1 MKTFM
6 EVLEEVSYASLRYV
20 ESQTDIAGRESL
32 FFSATELA
40 VIASDAASAFSIDN
54 DPATAVLALNTM
66 VYSIQT
72 LSVSNGLFPSEGSDS
87 GQKSLPQLLPRIH
100 VLWPSFMAAVVRG
113 NAAAFR
119 RALVAIC
126 SIASLSSNFL
136 AGRIRAELWPSLR
149 KAALGSQERSRQ
161 AAVKCIAELAFK
173 APHAL
178 VGIASEVAD
187 VLVSLVC
194 TASIAE
200 LSLAAITA
208 LEPLDSDAVW
218 YHRLRAGLVAL
229 PKCPQDS
236 SLFASVSLV

>member
-1 MKTFM
+1 M
-6 EVLEEVSYASLRYV
+6 EVLEEVSRASLRFV
-20 ESQTDIAGRESL
+20 KSQTDIVAKESL
-32 FFSATELA
+32 FYCATELA
-40 VIASDAASAFSIDN
+40 VIVSDAASAFSIDH
-54 DPATAVLALNTM
+54 DPANAVLALNTM
-66 VYSIQT
+66 VFSIQM
-72 LSVSNGLFPSEGSDS
+72 LSVSNALFPSDCSDS

-113 NAAAFR
+113 NAAASR
-119 RALVAIC
+119 RALEAIC

-136 AGRIRAELWPSLR
+136 AGRLRAELWPSLR
-149 KAALGSQERSRQ
+149 KAALGSEERLRQ
-161 AAVKCIAELAFK
+161 SAVKCIAELAFR
-173 APHAL
+173 APDSLA
-178 VGIASEVAD
+178 GIASEVAD
-187 VLVSLVC
+187 LLVSLVC

-229 PKCPQDS
+229 PKCPEDS

>member
-54 DPATAVLALNTM
+54 DPATAVLALDTM

-136 AGRIRAELWPSLR
+136 AGRIRAEL
-149 KAALGSQERSRQ
+149 
-161 AAVKCIAELAFK
+161 
-173 APHAL
+173 
-178 VGIASEVAD
+178 
-187 VLVSLVC
+187 
-194 TASIAE
+194 
-200 LSLAAITA
+200 
-208 LEPLDSDAVW
+208 
-218 YHRLRAGLVAL
+218 
-229 PKCPQDS
+229 
-236 SLFASVSLV
+236 